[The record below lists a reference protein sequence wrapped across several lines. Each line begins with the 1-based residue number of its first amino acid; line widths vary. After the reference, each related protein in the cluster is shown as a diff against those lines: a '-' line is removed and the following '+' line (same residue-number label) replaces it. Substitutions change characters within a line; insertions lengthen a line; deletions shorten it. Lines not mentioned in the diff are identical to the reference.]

1 MSGLTVSN
9 TTVTAL
15 GQRFVTKADTASVV
29 SLGSATVTSD
39 SGVAGTLGSWS
50 QIIASTAAE
59 SYITAVGIV
68 LTSGINAADFPV
80 FIELGTGAAASEVVK
95 WASVAPITGTTAT
108 LGVVIPVG
116 PPFRVTASKRVAA
129 RLSVNSTGSRNF
141 TVYVYGLP
149 ISQTEGN

>member
-1 MSGLTVSN
+1 MGLTVSN

-15 GQRFVTKADTASVV
+15 GQRFVTKADTASSK
-29 SLGSATVTSD
+29 SLGSATVPSD
-39 SGVAGTLGSWS
+39 SGVAGTLGTWTE
-50 QIIASTAAE
+50 IITSTAAE

-68 LTSGINAADFPV
+68 LTSGINATDFPV

-95 WASVAPITGTTAT
+95 WASVAPLVGTTAT
-108 LGVVIPVG
+108 LGCTMLLT

-129 RLSVNSTGSRNF
+129 RVSVNSAGNRNF
-141 TVYVYGLP
+141 TVHVYGLP